1 MPEPPADLSR
11 LMHDLNNDLG
21 VIVGH
26 LDLAL
31 RKPELL
37 PPAMV
42 RRLEAIKRAA
52 ERMTGNVKRAQISLR
67 SQQGSP
73 IP

>member
-1 MPEPPADLSR
+1 
-11 LMHDLNNDLG
+11 
-21 VIVGH
+21 
-26 LDLAL
+26 
-31 RKPELL
+31 
-37 PPAMV
+37 MV

-67 SQQGSP
+67 SQHGSP